1 MRVFTCG
8 IVEDEELARSLITK
22 YVQRYSQLRLAW
34 CIESLSDTVD
44 KQQTPPVDLVF
55 LDLLDKPNDSYRIG
69 DGVRINADQFQSIII
84 TTAYPESFVQSLGIR
99 YLKVL
104 TKPFTYPMFE
114 QVVTQALVLLE
125 Q

>member
-1 MRVFTCG
+1 MRIFTCG
-8 IVEDEELARSLITK
+8 IVEDEELARALITK

-44 KQQTPPVDLVF
+44 EQQTPPVDLVF

-69 DGVRINADQFQSIII
+69 DGVRVNADQFQSVII
-84 TTAYPESFVQSLGIR
+84 TTAYPEAFVQSLGIR

-114 QVVTQALVLLE
+114 QVVTQALALLK

>member
-1 MRVFTCG
+1 MSVFTCG
-8 IVEDEELARSLITK
+8 IVEDEELARALITK
-22 YVQRYSQLRLAW
+22 YVQRYSQLRLVW

-44 KQQTPPVDLVF
+44 EHQTPPVDLVF

-69 DGVRINADQFQSIII
+69 DGVRIHADQFQSVII
-84 TTAYPESFVQSLGIR
+84 TTAYPEAFVQSLGIR

-114 QVVTQALVLLE
+114 QVVSQALALVE
-125 Q
+125 R

>member
-8 IVEDEELARSLITK
+8 IVEDEELARALITK
-22 YVQRYSQLRLAW
+22 YVQRYNQLRLAW

-44 KQQTPPVDLVF
+44 KQQTPSVDLVF

-69 DGVRINADQFQSIII
+69 DGVRVNADQFQNVII

-114 QVVTQALVLLE
+114 QVVTQALALLK